1 MSVDPAFLAKISLF
15 APLDDDE
22 RAVLA
27 QAMVDRQVKPGEVLF
42 RAGEPGDSMFIVV
55 EGGIELSVKDKAGQK
70 IVLHTP
76 TAGEFFGELSPA
88 RRWLAHR
95 DRNRRR
101 GELAL
106 RPRSRGHP
114 AAVQEASRSRPRH
127 ARRDGPDDAQGNALL
142 QARVSRNVNEAAES
156 KLSLLDRIADVI
168 AAFSGSMAFLILNG
182 VWFVVWIGWNV
193 VPMPWFEPFDPFP
206 FGLLTMIVSLEAIFL
221 SCFVLISQDRQSA
234 KDRVRSHRIRGQ
246 YQGRARGRAPPREDR
261 PHPRGDARPIHA
273 DRESAGRRAAPQ
285 ARHQRR
291 NHEGRV
297 EGTDDAAL
305 RRLTTCCQSTNSGNF
320 ERPPVPP
327 NRFKQIKHFITP
339 SATYI
344 GVWLRLHGCP

>member
-76 TAGEFFGELSPA
+76 TAGEFFGELS
-88 RRWLAHR
+88 LL
-95 DRNRRR
+95 D
-101 GELAL
+101 GG
-106 RPRSRGHP
+106 SRTATAT
-114 AAVQEASRSRPRH
+114 AAEASSLYVLDREDMLQLFKKRPEAGLDMLGAMGRMTRK
-127 ARRDGPDDAQGNALL
+127 ANALL

-168 AAFSGSMAFLILNG
+168 AAFSGSIAFLILNG

-221 SCFVLISQDRQSA
+221 SCFVLISQDRQST

>member
-76 TAGEFFGELSPA
+76 TAGEFFGELS
-88 RRWLAHR
+88 LL
-95 DRNRRR
+95 D
-101 GELAL
+101 GG
-106 RPRSRGHP
+106 SRTATAT
-114 AAVQEASRSRPRH
+114 AAEASSLYVLDREDMLQLFKKRPEAGLDMLGAMGRMTRK
-127 ARRDGPDDAQGNALL
+127 ANALL

-182 VWFVVWIGWNV
+182 VWFVVWIAMNV
-193 VPMPWFEPFDPFP
+193 LPMPWFEPFDPFP

-234 KDRVRSHRIRGQ
+234 KDRVRSDIEYEVNIKAELEVAHLHEKTDRIHEEMLDRFMRIEKALGV
-246 YQGRARGRAPPREDR
+246 APVRKPGTSGEIAKVASSAPTMPRS
-261 PHPRGDARPIHA
+261 GD
-273 DRESAGRRAAPQ
+273 
-285 ARHQRR
+285 
-291 NHEGRV
+291 
-297 EGTDDAAL
+297 
-305 RRLTTCCQSTNSGNF
+305 
-320 ERPPVPP
+320 
-327 NRFKQIKHFITP
+327 
-339 SATYI
+339 
-344 GVWLRLHGCP
+344 